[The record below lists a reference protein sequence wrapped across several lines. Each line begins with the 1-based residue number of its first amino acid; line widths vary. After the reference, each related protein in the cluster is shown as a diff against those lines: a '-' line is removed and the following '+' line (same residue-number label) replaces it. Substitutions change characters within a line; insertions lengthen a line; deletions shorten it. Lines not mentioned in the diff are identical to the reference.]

1 MGSRPS
7 ACSTRWTTSK
17 ASSSSTIC
25 PISSVS
31 ASARNWTR
39 IARNAPVNRA
49 KPIPRARTDPAL
61 DTKPS
66 GARMTSL
73 RIAFAGTP
81 QFALPA
87 LHALLKSRH
96 QVVGVLTQP
105 DRPAGRGQQL
115 RASPVKLLAT
125 EHRLP
130 IAQPSTLKTPEG
142 RAELAQWAPDVLV
155 VVAYGLI
162 LPQAALDLPRL
173 GCLNIHGSLLPRWRG
188 AAPIQRAILAGDAE
202 TGVTI
207 MQLDAGLDAG
217 PMLLERRQPI
227 GLHDTAGDLHDS
239 LSELGALALI
249 EALEG
254 LAAGTLRSRAQPE
267 AGVTHAAKIEKA
279 EALLDWTASATQL
292 DRQVR
297 AFNPWP
303 IAETRFGNET
313 LRVIRARVA
322 EPLGV
327 HGEPGTLLGLA
338 DDGLRVA
345 CGEGVLAI
353 RELQRAGKRPISAR
367 DFANA
372 VRVAGLRFGP

>member
-1 MGSRPS
+1 
-7 ACSTRWTTSK
+7 
-17 ASSSSTIC
+17 
-25 PISSVS
+25 
-31 ASARNWTR
+31 
-39 IARNAPVNRA
+39 
-49 KPIPRARTDPAL
+49 
-61 DTKPS
+61 
-66 GARMTSL
+66 MTSL

-87 LHALLKSRH
+87 LRALLASGH

-105 DRPAGRGQQL
+105 DRPAGRGQHL
-115 RASPVKLLAT
+115 RASPVKLLAA

-130 IAQPSTLKTPEG
+130 VSQPATLKTPEG
-142 RAELAQWAPDVLV
+142 RADLAHWAPDVLV

-162 LPQAALDLPRL
+162 LPQAALDLPRQ

-188 AAPIQRAILAGDAE
+188 AAPIQRALLAGDAE

-207 MQLDAGLDAG
+207 MQLDAGLDTG
-217 PMLLERRQPI
+217 PMLLERRHPI
-227 GLHDTAGDLHDS
+227 GLHDTAGDLHDA

-249 EALEG
+249 EALDG
-254 LAAGTLRSRAQPE
+254 LAAGTLRPRAQP
-267 AGVTHAAKIEKA
+267 ATGATHAPKIEKS
-279 EALLDWTASATQL
+279 EALLGFRASAIQL

-303 IAETRFGNET
+303 IAETRFGDET
-313 LRVIRARVA
+313 LRVLRAQVA
-322 EPLGV
+322 EPAGA

-345 CGEGVLAI
+345 CGEGVLAV
-353 RELQRAGKRPISAR
+353 RELQRAGKRPVSAR